1 MRIITICLIG
11 LISNFS
17 YSQSKSLDRI
27 IALVNDQMILESD
40 LNYYRMNVKDTS
52 SKDCQIL
59 EKLIIDKL
67 LYSKAVK
74 DSIPINDEEV
84 SAEIEN
90 RLNYFVSVFGSQEKM
105 EKYYDKSLNEIKL
118 SFKDEV
124 RERLLADRAKNK
136 LLAGMSPSPQDVK
149 DYFRSLNADS
159 IQYYNSEV
167 QLAQIVIVPKISRE
181 LKRTI
186 KAKAEKVRNELITK
200 VSSFG
205 TQAILYSD
213 DPGSGSRE
221 GELGWIKHG
230 EMVPEFEQAAFSLP
244 VGQVSDIIETKFGFH
259 ILDVLEKKS
268 DKVRVRH
275 ILFAL
280 KPDAE
285 GLLSAEKFAD
295 SIRMNI
301 TNKKISFEKAV
312 ELYSDDIYYKPNGGI
327 LVQMKGKSRTTLFEL
342 GEVDP
347 TIMSVVSEMKVGD
360 ISKPQPYLTVD
371 RKVGYRLIRLTTET
385 PPHKAS
391 LETDYY
397 KIKELVFDKMK
408 DKALN
413 KWLDFYKNYVFIK
426 LNDQY
431 ESCPN
436 LQVLFKKN

>member
-1 MRIITICLIG
+1 MRILTICLIG
-11 LISNFS
+11 LISNFA
-17 YSQSKSLDRI
+17 YSQSKSIDRI
-27 IALVNDQMILESD
+27 IALVNDHMVLESD
-40 LNYYRMNVKDTS
+40 LNYYRMNSKDSS

-59 EKLIIDKL
+59 EKLIVDKL

-84 SAEIEN
+84 DAEIEN
-90 RLNYFVSVFGSQEKM
+90 RLNYFITVFGSQEKM
-105 EKYYDKSLNEIKL
+105 EKYYDKTLNEIKL
-118 SFKDEV
+118 SFKEEV

-149 DYFRSLNADS
+149 DYFNSLSVDS

-186 KAKAEKVRNELITK
+186 KAKAEKVRTELINK

-244 VGQVSDIIETKFGFH
+244 VGQISDIIETKFGFH
-259 ILDVLEKKS
+259 LIDVMEKKS

-280 KPDAE
+280 KPDAN
-285 GLLSAEKFAD
+285 GLSIAEKFAD

-301 TNKKISFEKAV
+301 MNNKITFEKAV
-312 ELYSDDIYYKPNGGI
+312 ELYSEDIYYKPNGGI
-327 LVQMKGKSRTTLFEL
+327 LVHMKGKTRTTLFEL
-342 GEVDP
+342 GDVDP
-347 TIMSVVSEMKVGD
+347 TIMNVVSEMKVGE

-371 RKVGYRLIRLTTET
+371 RKVGYRLIRLSSET

-397 KIKELVFDKMK
+397 KIKELVFEKMK

-436 LQVLFKKN
+436 LQILFKKN